1 VSDLADYFRWQWL
14 WRSRRR
20 LFTVGLVVFL
30 SGVLLL
36 AILLGTWWWGRPV
49 VSVGRVIAVPLILM
63 AVGGYGVLQAAFSGG
78 GAFGDHDH
86 DDSRDGR
93 RRAWRRQRRADRDA
107 TGPVP
112 LSPTDDDSPADRTTR
127 CPTCLEPSARSTGTR
142 VECPKCHER
151 FVPDGPTA

>member
-1 VSDLADYFRWQWL
+1 MADLADYFRWQWL

-20 LFTVGLVVFL
+20 LFVLGLVVFL
-30 SGVLLL
+30 LGVALLVLLVS
-36 AILLGTWWWGRPV
+36 TWLWGGNSRIV
-49 VSVGRVIAVPLILM
+49 RGLPLPLVLM

-93 RRAWRRQRRADRDA
+93 RRAWRRQRRAEPDD
-107 TGPVP
+107 TGPIP
-112 LSPTDDDSPADRTTR
+112 LTTTDGDSPADRTTR
-127 CPTCLEPSARSTGTR
+127 CPTCHEPSARSTGTR

-151 FVPDGPTA
+151 CVPD